1 MNQDNE
7 LRLRVADWT
16 DADRILAWR
25 NDPWIV
31 AQGSLNRTVS
41 FEEHHSWF
49 ARRIEDTRHPIW
61 IVEIGG
67 EPVGMA
73 RLDSTPDRC
82 KAEVSLYLMK
92 SHCGRGKGP
101 QVLARVA
108 QTAKDLGHEILQA
121 VVRRDNVA
129 SLKAFQKAGYRTVSR
144 GETDFTLHLPL
155 ETERAMA
162 SLA

>member
-1 MNQDNE
+1 MNQDT
-7 LRLRVADWT
+7 RLRIRGADSA
-16 DADRILAWR
+16 DAGRILAWR

-31 AQGSLNRTVS
+31 AQGSLNRTVT

-49 ARRIEDTRHPIW
+49 TRRIEDTRHPIW

-67 EPVGMA
+67 EPVGMV
-73 RLDSTPDRC
+73 RLDSTPDRW

-92 SHCGRGKGP
+92 SHCGRGNGP

-108 QTAKDLGHEILQA
+108 QTAKDLGHETLQA

-129 SLKAFQKAGYRTVSR
+129 SLKAFQKAGYQTVSC
-144 GETDFTLHLPL
+144 GETDFTLHLKL
-155 ETERAMA
+155 ETGPAVA
-162 SLA
+162 SCT